1 MEKLNKNNN
10 KDNLGNLHKEKLGL
24 EIPDGYFSKSKLD
37 ILNAIPKEEGNKQ
50 TLFWLKPRFAYPIAA
65 SIVLLISI
73 TFLWQNNTPE
83 TNLEVSDIEKIE
95 MFNMDFSSDEFLVTS
110 LLIEDSKMDQFVDAF
125 IMKEIIIEADISAQK
140 LENIFINSLFIDDSL
155 IDSYTQNSI
164 LENII
169 L

>member
-10 KDNLGNLHKEKLGL
+10 KRDLANLHKEKLGL

-37 ILNAIPKEEGNKQ
+37 ILDAIPKEEENKQ

-73 TFLWQNNTPE
+73 TLLWQNNTTE
-83 TNLEVSDIEKIE
+83 TNLEITDIEKIE
-95 MFNMDFSSDEFLVTS
+95 VFNMDFPSDEFLVSS
-110 LLIEDSKMDQFVDAF
+110 LFVEDSEMDQFLDTF
-125 IMKEIIIEADISAQK
+125 IMKEIIVEADISEQR

-155 IDSYTQNSI
+155 IDNYAQNSI
-164 LENII
+164 LENMI

>member
-1 MEKLNKNNN
+1 MGKLNINNSN
-10 KDNLGNLHKEKLGL
+10 DDLANLHKEKLGL

-37 ILNAIPKEEGNKQ
+37 ILDAIPKEEENKQ

-65 SIVLLISI
+65 SLVLLISI

-95 MFNMDFSSDEFLVTS
+95 LFNMDFSSDEFLVSS
-110 LLIEDSKMDQFVDAF
+110 LFVEDSKMDQFVDAF
-125 IMKEIIIEADISAQK
+125 IMKEIIVEADISEQK

-155 IDSYTQNSI
+155 IDNYTQNSI
-164 LENII
+164 LENMV

>member
-1 MEKLNKNNN
+1 MEKLNINNSN
-10 KDNLGNLHKEKLGL
+10 EDLSNLHKDKLGL

-37 ILNAIPKEEGNKQ
+37 ILDAIPKEMENKQ

-65 SIVLLISI
+65 SIVLLISL

-83 TNLEVSDIEKIE
+83 TNIDITDIEKIE
-95 MFNMDFSSDEFLVTS
+95 IFNLDFSSDDFLISS
-110 LLIEDSKMDQFVDAF
+110 LFVEDSKMDQFVDAF
-125 IMKEIIIEADISAQK
+125 IMKEIIVEADILEQK

-155 IDSYTQNSI
+155 IDNYTQNSI
-164 LENII
+164 LENMI

>member
-10 KDNLGNLHKEKLGL
+10 KENLANLHKEKLGL

-37 ILNAIPKEEGNKQ
+37 ILDAITKKEKNKQ

-73 TFLWQNNTPE
+73 TFLWQKNTPE
-83 TNLEVSDIEKIE
+83 TNLDVTDIENIE
-95 MFNMDFSSDEFLVTS
+95 MFNMDFSSDEFLVSS
-110 LLIEDSKMDQFVDAF
+110 LFVEDSKMDQFVDAF
-125 IMKEIIIEADISAQK
+125 IMKKIIVEADISEQK

-155 IDSYTQNSI
+155 IDNYTQNSI
-164 LENII
+164 LENMI